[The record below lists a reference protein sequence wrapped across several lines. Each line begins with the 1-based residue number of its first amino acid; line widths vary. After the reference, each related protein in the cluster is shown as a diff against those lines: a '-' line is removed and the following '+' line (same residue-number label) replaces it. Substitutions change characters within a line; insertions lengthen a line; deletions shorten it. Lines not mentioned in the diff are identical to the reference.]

1 MGGSLG
7 TVSDGAPTLTE
18 RYGEPRPWRH
28 RAVLAGSGL
37 LGVVALS
44 WLAWTTF
51 VQATPEVS
59 SELVGWTVVDD
70 HAVTARIDV
79 VIRNDAEDLD
89 ASCQVRA
96 TAADHTVVGE
106 ASFTPVAGRNVVD
119 VRTERRATSVES
131 IGCTTPDQHRP
142 R

>member
-1 MGGSLG
+1 
-7 TVSDGAPTLTE
+7 VPDRAPTLAE
-18 RYGEPRPWRH
+18 RYGEPQPWRR

-51 VQATPEVS
+51 FHATPEVS
-59 SELVGWTVVDD
+59 SELVSFDVVDD
-70 HAVTARIDV
+70 HAVDARIDV
-79 VIRNDAEDLD
+79 VLRGDPEELG
-89 ASCQVRA
+89 ASCLVRA
-96 TAADHTVVGE
+96 ISADHTVVGE
-106 ASFTPVAGRNVVD
+106 ASFVPVSGRNVVE

-131 IGCTTPDQHRP
+131 VGCTTPDQHRP